1 MTKSEKWQIRI
12 VILCGLYFV
21 IRCLVGCEAKA
32 QDRIWSDTLY
42 IGDGVWRHAFVN
54 CDTFHVFLPDS
65 VTDGSRLWYSDS
77 FNVEYPY
84 ADTIRIDTVFGI
96 IVYSTTIEVNRI
108 KYGFNI
114 PRKVK
119 IVAWDDGY
127 WFNGYFGYEVGKIE
141 DEDIINFIP
150 ER

>member
-32 QDRIWSDTLY
+32 QERIWCDTVY
-42 IGDGVWRHAFVN
+42 IGDGVWRHAVVN
-54 CDTFHVFLPDS
+54 CDTFRIVIHTDS
-65 VTDGSRLWYSDS
+65 NLLWYSDS
-77 FNVEYPY
+77 FNIEFLYI
-84 ADTIRIDTVFGI
+84 DTIAPDTVFGT
-96 IVYSTTIEVNRI
+96 IVYKTTVEVNRI
-108 KYGFNI
+108 KYGFNV

-127 WFNGYFGYEVGKIE
+127 WFDGYFGREVGIIK

-150 ER
+150 KP